1 MIPLTPEET
10 ERLLRKFP
18 PSDVTL
24 KVENAGN
31 INVRPDNFKMTGDKV
46 YVPVRPGVDLKSFDP
61 ELVPSIGAGISP
73 EGARDFTQ
81 GPLAYTLTDGK
92 TTKDATVITPQG
104 GSLATYAF
112 REGVYVFY
120 RDGKCYFLWSVD
132 DTGARN
138 YHVAYGT
145 SDSPMGPIK
154 VAEDPIVL
162 VQDGNNEIYGT
173 GHNSVIQIPGRDE
186 WYIVYHRIN
195 KKFVNKGPVSTSS
208 YTLNGVRL
216 SGEPRTSG
224 VYVSLDSDGN
234 DRSQG
239 SKLMK

>member
-120 RDGKCYFLWSVD
+120 RDGKYYFLWSVD

-145 SDSPMGPIK
+145 SD
-154 VAEDPIVL
+154 
-162 VQDGNNEIYGT
+162 
-173 GHNSVIQIPGRDE
+173 
-186 WYIVYHRIN
+186 
-195 KKFVNKGPVSTSS
+195 
-208 YTLNGVRL
+208 
-216 SGEPRTSG
+216 
-224 VYVSLDSDGN
+224 
-234 DRSQG
+234 
-239 SKLMK
+239 